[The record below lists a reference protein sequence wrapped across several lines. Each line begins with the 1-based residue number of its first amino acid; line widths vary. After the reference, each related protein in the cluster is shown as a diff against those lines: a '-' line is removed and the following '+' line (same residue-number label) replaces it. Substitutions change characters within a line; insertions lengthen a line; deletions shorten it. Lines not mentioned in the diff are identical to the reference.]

1 MFRFPIPVPVFVYTC
16 ACVSEFTLWSLSRPK
31 PMTHQLSSP
40 DFHAEEKSEQL
51 TSIGQIKPELY
62 RLRQGD
68 QGDGKQDTCGKISFL
83 LRYAFKWVHSD
94 PSHHYLLS
102 HGEASRME
110 LSHNVNPC
118 LSIHQ
123 WVINRLWQGSQL
135 KRRAGERSRG
145 VAVSTM
151 SYSQACRGQPVHVRP
166 GPLFYRH
173 AEGH

>member
-1 MFRFPIPVPVFVYTC
+1 MQKNLKINQNRSHRPFFHKYHTKMFRFPIPVPVFVYTC

-102 HGEASRME
+102 PRG
-110 LSHNVNPC
+110 
-118 LSIHQ
+118 SI
-123 WVINRLWQGSQL
+123 
-135 KRRAGERSRG
+135 
-145 VAVSTM
+145 
-151 SYSQACRGQPVHVRP
+151 SYGIVTQCESM
-166 GPLFYRH
+166 PLNTSVGYK
-173 AEGH
+173 